1 MQFST
6 HPSYNIKVVLQETG
20 LKADALRVW
29 EKRYGLPNPSR
40 SEGGHRLY
48 SEYDIE
54 VVKWLLA
61 KKSEGLTISKAVK
74 LFREKESAGDN
85 PLAQHAENSSTE
97 FEAGKQIEEFRSDWI
112 EACKAFNE
120 VKAERLLSQAFAI
133 YPTEIVGT
141 EVMQK
146 GLNEIGKAWFDN
158 KITIAQEH
166 FASHVAIRKLNAII
180 SAATAPSR
188 KEKILIACPPNEDH
202 IFSAL
207 MINLVLRNQGWD
219 IVFLGA
225 NVPIDELEKVI
236 QKSQPAAAIL
246 IAMQL
251 NTAASLQE
259 MSAYLNE
266 RGVAVGF
273 GGLAFQRS
281 EGLAELIPG
290 TYLGDDLKEAGS
302 RVEALIRTEAEKR
315 IATANPLF
323 NLHTAFKEKRR
334 TIESDV
340 YKALSSEPEAR
351 EFFTIGNKHLG
362 QDILAATQL
371 GNLDFLKY
379 EIDWVKKLL
388 SKRKIPIQMFITYLQ
403 EYQKQV
409 SNHLDN
415 QGQSLADWL
424 SASVKQL
431 TD

>member
-1 MQFST
+1 MQYST
-6 HPSYNIKVVLQETG
+6 LPSYNIKVVLRETG

-40 SEGGHRLY
+40 SDGGHRLY

-54 VVKWLLA
+54 VVKWLLD
-61 KKSEGLTISKAVK
+61 KKAEGLTISKAVK
-74 LFREKESAGDN
+74 LFREKEAAGEH
-85 PLAQHAENSSTE
+85 PLAQHGENSTTE
-97 FEAGKQIEEFRSDWI
+97 FEAGKQIEEFRSEWI
-112 EACKAFNE
+112 EACKAFDE

-146 GLNEIGKAWFDN
+146 GLNEIGKAWFN
-158 KITIAQEH
+158 SEISIAQEH
-166 FASHVAIRKLNAII
+166 FASNIAIRKLNAII
-180 SAATAPSR
+180 SAATALSR

-202 IFSAL
+202 VFSAL
-207 MINLVLRNQGWD
+207 MINLILRNRGWD
-219 IVFLGA
+219 IVYLGA

-236 QKSQPAAAIL
+236 QKSRPAAAIL

-281 EGLAELIPG
+281 EGLIELIPG
-290 TYLGDDLKEAGS
+290 TYLGADLKEAGK
-302 RVEALIRTEAEKR
+302 RVEALMRAKAEKPR
-315 IATANPLF
+315 ASANPLL
-323 NLHTAFKEKRR
+323 NLHAAFQEKRR
-334 TIESDV
+334 AIESDV
-340 YKALSSEPEAR
+340 YKALSSDPEAR

-388 SKRKIPIQMFITYLQ
+388 SKRKVPIQLFTTYLQ

-409 SNHLDN
+409 SNHLGN
-415 QGQSLADWL
+415 QGRALADWL
-424 SASVKQL
+424 SANIKEL
-431 TD
+431 AD